1 MKLIFCS
8 SSCAALAAA
17 LLGPATAKAQNAA
30 ASAPNSAETTTAST
44 ASEASRTSLDDIV
57 VTARKVAENLQD
69 IPVAVTAYTGAGL
82 TQQNAVR
89 IPDIA
94 RLTPGF
100 TLKIAS
106 STPVAINLQIRGQY
120 QSDVLATLDPSVG
133 TYVDGLYWGRA
144 YGLTADLLDVR
155 SAQVLRGPQGTL
167 FGRNTT
173 GGAILMETNNP
184 NFDGISGKVAA
195 TYGRFNERSITGIL
209 NVPLIDDRLAI
220 RGAVTATK
228 RDGFYH
234 ELNTGTDMANRNSWT
249 GRLKILGKVTDNLS
263 VLLSGEHFHTDF
275 QARPFQTGYI
285 SPSSAANLEAYFET
299 FGPAAPAVAAPG
311 GYTLFQNY
319 INSVAGT
326 DNVRLNSLMPAFA
339 TTNTVSA
346 TINLDTFFGAVKFI
360 GGYRG
365 VKAATTN
372 DLEGSPFNIVTST
385 GAQDLKQ
392 YSGEL
397 QITGKAFQDFL
408 DFSSGIFYFKESGID
423 QSRAIF
429 LPSLSAQQTAT
440 LYVGDVSTNSMGIYG
455 QGTAHF
461 TDKISFTGGL
471 RYSVEDKGIVLTNRV
486 VLANAPGS
494 LISCAITGA
503 DPITCRA
510 ARRDSFDGISY
521 TAGLNYQFNPAILV
535 YAKTSKGF
543 RSGGE
548 NLRAAGGL
556 SSFVPFQ
563 PETAREHEAGFK
575 TEFFER
581 RVRLN
586 VAAFLSNVSNIQR
599 NTIVTTAAGTA
610 TIVGNAGKA
619 RFYGGEA
626 ELTALLFDG
635 FTLSANGAHV
645 KPEYK
650 SYLDPGTGFDRSRER
665 FEQVAQWTFS
675 VAGTYEK
682 EFDLGRM
689 TLNANYSWQGKT
701 PIAAFNYYVDSTG
714 IYHDATDGAV
724 LSARDA
730 IATKAASTLAAGGT
744 LNARAAIGLM
754 DNRLELAIFGRNV
767 LNRRVNE
774 NALLFSAPLSIVS
787 VQRNDPA
794 TYGVTVS
801 YSFGAK

>member
-1 MKLIFCS
+1 MKFAAGRSSLIALGVALWATAANAQSAPSTVPTPPDKTVEPS
-8 SSCAALAAA
+8 SSAGL
-17 LLGPATAKAQNAA
+17 Q
-30 ASAPNSAETTTAST
+30 
-44 ASEASRTSLDDIV
+44 DIV
-57 VTARKVAENLQD
+57 VTARKISENLQAV
-69 IPVAVTAYTGAGL
+69 PVAVTAYSGANL
-82 TQQNAVR
+82 VQQNAVR
-89 IPDIA
+89 IPDLA

-106 STPVAINLQIRGQY
+106 STPVAVNLQIRGQY

-155 SAQVLRGPQGTL
+155 SAQILRGPQGTL

-184 NFDGISGKVAA
+184 DLDNISGKVSA
-195 TYGRFNERSITGIL
+195 TYGRFNERSVTGIL
-209 NVPLIDDRLAI
+209 NFPLITDRLAI
-220 RGAVTATK
+220 RGAITATK

-249 GRLKILGKVTDNLS
+249 ARIKILGQVTDTLS

-275 QARPFQTGYI
+275 QARPFQTAYI
-285 SPSSAANLEAYFET
+285 SPSSAANLEAYFEAN
-299 FGPAAPAVAAPG
+299 GPAAPAVAVPG
-311 GYTLFQNY
+311 GYALFQNY
-319 INSVAGT
+319 IASVAGT

-339 TTNTVSA
+339 TTNTASA
-346 TINLDTFFGAVKFI
+346 TITLDTFFGALKFI

-365 VKAATTN
+365 VKASTTN
-372 DLEGSPFNIVTST
+372 DLEGAPYNIVTSV

-392 YSGEL
+392 YSGEF
-397 QITGKAFQDFL
+397 QITGKAFHDFL
-408 DFSSGIFYFKESGID
+408 DFTSGVFYFNESGID

-429 LPSLSAQQTAT
+429 LPRLSAVQTAA
-440 LYVGDVSTNSMGIYG
+440 LFIGDVATDSMGLYA

-461 TDKISFTGGL
+461 TDKLSFTGGL
-471 RYSVEDKGIVLTNRV
+471 RYSVEDKGIVLTNQTRTADASNTLV
-486 VLANAPGS
+486 ACS
-494 LISCAITGA
+494 ITGA
-503 DPITCRA
+503 DPVTCRA
-510 ARRDSFDGISY
+510 QRRDSFDGVSY
-521 TAGLNYQFNPAILV
+521 TAGLNFQITPDILV

-556 SSFVPFQ
+556 SNFLPFR
-563 PETAREHEAGFK
+563 PETAREHEIGFK
-575 TEFFER
+575 TEFFDR
-581 RVRLN
+581 RLRLN
-586 VAAFLSNVSNIQR
+586 VAAFLSDVSDIQR
-599 NTIVTTAAGTA
+599 NTIVTSATGTA

-626 ELTALLFDG
+626 ELTAILFDG

-645 KPEYK
+645 KPKYV
-650 SYLDPGTGFDRSRER
+650 SYVDPGTGFDRSRER
-665 FEQVAQWTFS
+665 FEQVPEWTFS

-682 EFDLGRM
+682 ELSFGKA
-689 TLNANYSWQGKT
+689 TLNANYAWQGT
-701 PIAAFNYYVDSTG
+701 TAIAPFNYYVDG
-714 IYHDATDGAV
+714 AGVYHDATDGSVLTATDAV
-724 LSARDA
+724 
-730 IATKAASTLAAGGT
+730 ATKAASTLPAGGT
-744 LNARAAIGLM
+744 LNARAAISLM
-754 DNRLELAIFGRNV
+754 DDRLELAIFGRNI

-774 NALLFSAPLSIVS
+774 NALLFGAPLSVVS

-801 YSFGAK
+801 YNFGAK